1 MIAMLLWARLV
12 FLAIVA
18 ALVAL
23 YTWTAYRA
31 GEEQ

>member
-12 FLAIVA
+12 FLGMVG

-23 YTWTAYRA
+23 YVWMAYRA